1 MQKGNQLVTNMTKQI
16 DIKKVDKLK
25 DDMEDQQAIQDE
37 LNEALCQPTGMMNE
51 IDDDDLEDELNALDA
66 FEYEQEM
73 LDPQGEVAHIQ
84 PPAPEVVLPAAPQAP
99 VMPPVQA
106 NEETNMDKLMS
117 GPPKTEEQKAE
128 DAELEAMWN
137 DLAT

>member
-73 LDPQGEVAHIQ
+73 LDP
-84 PPAPEVVLPAAPQAP
+84 
-99 VMPPVQA
+99 
-106 NEETNMDKLMS
+106 
-117 GPPKTEEQKAE
+117 
-128 DAELEAMWN
+128 
-137 DLAT
+137 